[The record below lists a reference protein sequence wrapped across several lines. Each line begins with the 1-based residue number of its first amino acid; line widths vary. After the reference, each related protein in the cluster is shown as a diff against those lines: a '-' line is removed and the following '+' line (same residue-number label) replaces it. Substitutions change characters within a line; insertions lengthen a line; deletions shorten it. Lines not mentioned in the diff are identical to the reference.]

1 VFQINIKEK
10 KNEKEYVLMENLFE
24 ERFCPIH
31 HIDDART
38 NESRNCIGFG

>member
-1 VFQINIKEK
+1 
-10 KNEKEYVLMENLFE
+10 MENLFE

-38 NESRNCIGFG
+38 NEPRNCIGSG